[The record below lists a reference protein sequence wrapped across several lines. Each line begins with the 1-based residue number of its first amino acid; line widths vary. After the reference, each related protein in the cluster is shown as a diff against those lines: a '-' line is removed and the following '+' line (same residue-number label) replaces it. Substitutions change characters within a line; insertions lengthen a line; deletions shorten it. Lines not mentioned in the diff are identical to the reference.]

1 MSTSVTALEQR
12 TVVLLRGRDLAIAP
26 GLFDTCCVYDTKGY
40 VHWATRDL
48 FDDRCALLSAPAA
61 AEPWLRALLV
71 TGRGREAH
79 LDDKVR
85 AWAKLA
91 LPAAVADAG
100 KRATLYA
107 GPAFDLAHQAMALRD
122 LTYTVLVSAPP
133 YWPRLAML
141 DWMSALVAVELEE
154 LHKLNLTA
162 VPTEAAC

>member
-1 MSTSVTALEQR
+1 MSTSFTALEQR

-40 VHWATRDL
+40 VHWATPGL
-48 FDDRCALLSAPAA
+48 LDDRCALVSAPAT

-71 TGRGREAH
+71 TGRGRQAH

-91 LPAAVADAG
+91 LPAAMTDAG

-107 GPAFDLAHQAMALRD
+107 GPAFDLARQAMALRD
-122 LTYTVLVSAPP
+122 LTYTVLVSPP
-133 YWPRLAML
+133 VYWPRLALL

-154 LHKLNLTA
+154 LSKLNLTDIPA
-162 VPTEAAC
+162 EAAC